1 MTCTTCGRWAPAD
14 RETGFDADG
23 LCRNCARRE
32 ELSDMAASAEQD
44 ILAASDC
51 LRGFLDQ
58 RMETDLVIE
67 IYQHLTDL
75 VRHLT
80 DTQDRYGVAID
91 ISVRR

>member
-14 RETGFDADG
+14 RETGFDADT
-23 LCRNCARRE
+23 LCRDCARQE

-44 ILAASDC
+44 ILTASDC
-51 LRGFLDQ
+51 LRALLDQ
-58 RMETDLVIE
+58 RIETDLVIE

-80 DTQDRYGVAID
+80 ETQDRYGVHMD
-91 ISVRR
+91 LSVRR